1 MSLAKKA
8 LLPAILFIACLSVA
22 AAQEQEM
29 GAVDYM
35 VFSRLSNQM
44 EKSVFRVKYDQAAG
58 SYSLYL
64 ARNGGAVS
72 VRLADPDLAKLRAA
86 MQKYLEWEKL
96 ALSKEVELDKDIPD
110 SGLSCAV
117 SWENGK
123 ERLSAPSL
131 KLSFHF
137 LSRNK
142 LVHWLRIDS
151 KPAEADSKKGASL
164 ELDVMYLEK
173 GAVLGFLD
181 VISEKNI
188 AAKEK
193 AREEKRAL
201 EELFK

>member
-1 MSLAKKA
+1 MSLAKKT
-8 LLPAILFIACLSVA
+8 LLPAILFFACLSVA
-22 AAQEQEM
+22 AAQEQEL

-44 EKSVFRVKYDQAAG
+44 EKSVFRIRYDQEAG
-58 SYSLYL
+58 AYSLYL

-72 VRLADPDLAKLRAA
+72 VRLGDPDLAKLRSA

-96 ALSKEVELDKDIPD
+96 AVSKEVELNKDIPD
-110 SGLSCAV
+110 SGLSCPVA
-117 SWENGK
+117 WEDGK
-123 ERLSAPSL
+123 DKLSAPSL
-131 KLSFHF
+131 KLSFRF

-142 LVHWLRIDS
+142 LVHWLQIDS
-151 KPAEADSKKGASL
+151 KPAEAEARKGASL
-164 ELDVMYLEK
+164 ALDTMYLEK

-188 AAKEK
+188 AAKAK
-193 AREEKRAL
+193 AREDKRAV